1 MSYLRIKELL
11 KERGITSK
19 EMAEYL
25 DIAEPSLSRITTE
38 KQQPRFELLQQIAD
52 RLGVEVWQLFRGS
65 ENALEGYV
73 KFKGTLH
80 RIQTKKDLEELLK
93 VME

>member
-11 KERGITSK
+11 KERGITSI
-19 EMAEYL
+19 ELADYL
-25 DIAEPSLSRITTE
+25 GIAENSLSRIITE
-38 KQQPRFELLQQIAD
+38 KRRPRFELLIDIAE
-52 RLGVEVWQLFRGS
+52 RLNVEVWQLFKGS
-65 ENALEGYV
+65 DKALEGYV

-93 VME
+93 KME